1 MAQDRVDDRFEAGGH
16 AALICNDAD
25 RAAAEIAPGLAQKDF
40 VAELDAGRRRRLG
53 RKALRRQRK
62 CGAAG

>member
-1 MAQDRVDDRFEAGGH
+1 
-16 AALICNDAD
+16 
-25 RAAAEIAPGLAQKDF
+25 LAQKDF

-62 CGAAG
+62 RGAAG